1 MEEQWEDGYLIVQ
14 LLIEERNRAHVARE
28 LGVSQADLLEMSRDA
43 LEDSEMCYEDTGF
56 EAREQNTAEQVRAGK
71 RG

>member
-14 LLIEERNRAHVARE
+14 LLIEERNPAHVARE

-43 LEDSEMCYEDTGF
+43 LEDWVPPPGGG
-56 EAREQNTAEQVRAGK
+56 VRTCSVLRNWGD
-71 RG
+71 GSHTVIP